1 MRIVK
6 EEKLNYNNSEMKK
19 LRNAVR
25 GIVVDND
32 EQFIDLVDSI
42 INDEPINYVPE
53 TRKLKNA
60 IHSIYDYFDEEELR
74 ELVLNVAKD
83 QGVIS
88 SNIIKESVNLDE
100 IHKGDLVDFGPY
112 GKLYVCDPYYHDNYF
127 WVTDDKDE
135 RYNENAPG
143 WSMFKD
149 DAESIIY
156 EDKDDE
162 DEDY

>member
-1 MRIVK
+1 MKIVK

-60 IHSIYDYFDEEELR
+60 INSMYVDSDEELR
-74 ELVLNVAKD
+74 ELILNVAKD

-135 RYNENAPG
+135 RYNENALG

-156 EDKDDE
+156 EDEDDE